1 MGRSYS
7 CPLYSLCEGSC
18 ASVLGLTL
26 LLLVLHLFYGKL
38 ARMFPGKSP
47 RVVATKIALDQ
58 TLWAPFSISSFF
70 WVTGALEGRSFNDIK
85 QSYQQVLPSI

>member
-1 MGRSYS
+1 
-7 CPLYSLCEGSC
+7 
-18 ASVLGLTL
+18 
-26 LLLVLHLFYGKL
+26 
-38 ARMFPGKSP
+38 MFPGKSP